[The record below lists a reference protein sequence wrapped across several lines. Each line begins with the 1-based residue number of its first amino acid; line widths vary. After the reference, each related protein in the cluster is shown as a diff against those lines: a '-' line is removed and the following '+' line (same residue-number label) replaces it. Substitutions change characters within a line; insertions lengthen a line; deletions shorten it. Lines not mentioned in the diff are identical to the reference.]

1 MAGSA
6 QSILCYVAASRRDPY
21 EVLGVP
27 KDVTAED
34 LKSAFRRQAMQYH
47 PDRNPG
53 DAEAEERFKELSE
66 AYATLRDPEARARYD
81 RYGAEDPARYRPDT
95 SNVDWHDIFR
105 EADIHIDWDARG
117 GMPSSGSAIFDALFG
132 VMTGLLRGAG
142 VLPGQTYEL
151 ALPVTLG
158 QLNHGAVKRLRV
170 PGTSICQT
178 CKGTG
183 RVSGQVQPRSP
194 GPFEVTPA
202 SGAQQHADVCPDC
215 GGRGVRRGAQLDVN
229 VPAGAAPGAKLR
241 LRGAGGPGTPPGDV
255 LAVLVL
261 QLPAGARVVGRDVQ
275 GRLSLTPLEA
285 RRGTRTDYEGVPV
298 AVPPGSA
305 DGATL
310 RVKGAGVRSGGAQGD
325 LLLTLDLDWLRG
337 AARLGGAW
345 FRKLGA
351 GGDAS

>member
-1 MAGSA
+1 
-6 QSILCYVAASRRDPY
+6 
-21 EVLGVP
+21 
-27 KDVTAED
+27 
-34 LKSAFRRQAMQYH
+34 MQYH

-53 DAEAEERFKELSE
+53 DKEAEERFKEISE
-66 AYATLRDPEARARYD
+66 AYATLRDPETRARYD
-81 RYGAEDPARYRPDT
+81 RFGAEDPASYRPDT
-95 SNVDWHDIFR
+95 SNVDWQDIFR

-151 ALPVTLG
+151 PLPVSLG
-158 QLNHGAVKRLRV
+158 QLQGGAVKRLRV
-170 PGTSICQT
+170 PGPSVCQT
-178 CKGTG
+178 CQGSG
-183 RVSGQVQPRSP
+183 RVDGQVAARSP

-202 SGAQQHADVCPDC
+202 HSAQAPANACPDC
-215 GGRGVRRGAQLDVN
+215 GGRGVRRGAKLDVN
-229 VPAGAAPGAKLR
+229 VPAGAAPGARLR

-261 QLPAGARVVGRDVQ
+261 QLPAGAKLVGRDVHDT
-275 GRLSLTPLEA
+275 LPITPIEA
-285 RRGTRTDYEGVPV
+285 RRGTVTEYEGVPIT
-298 AVPPGSA
+298 VPAGSA
-305 DGATL
+305 AGSTI

-325 LLLTLDLDWLRG
+325 LLLTLELAWLRG

-345 FRKLGA
+345 FRKLGG